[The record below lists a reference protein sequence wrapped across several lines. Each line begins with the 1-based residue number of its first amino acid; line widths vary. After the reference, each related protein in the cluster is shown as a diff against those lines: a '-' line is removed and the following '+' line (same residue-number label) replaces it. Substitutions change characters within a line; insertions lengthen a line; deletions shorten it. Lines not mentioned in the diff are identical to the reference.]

1 MEKISEP
8 LEIGTRII
16 AKGFKGAVMN
26 RNISGWTEPDGRRLW
41 RYQIRFNSR
50 YDMKMLDQWLSE
62 DDIKIDNQFYR
73 DQKIDILLS

>member
-1 MEKISEP
+1 MENVSKP

-16 AKGFKGAVMN
+16 VKGFEGVVMN
-26 RNISGWTEPDGRRLW
+26 RNISGWIGRRRLW
-41 RYQIRFNSR
+41 RYQIQFNPR
-50 YDMKMLDQWLSE
+50 HGMKKLDQWISE